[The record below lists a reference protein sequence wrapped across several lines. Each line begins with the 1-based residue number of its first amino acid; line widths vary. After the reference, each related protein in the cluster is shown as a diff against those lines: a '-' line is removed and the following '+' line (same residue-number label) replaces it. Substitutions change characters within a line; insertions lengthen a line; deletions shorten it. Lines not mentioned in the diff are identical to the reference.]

1 MSEHDTCAWHKIG
14 QLCWEHDFNKSGADC
29 FDTHARLQCEGCG
42 VSFKACRMTDY
53 NRQMR
58 ASPLSRIWGQLPE
71 AVESEQKQ
79 ASPLLTDEEL
89 VDLVYQQHVDLDHA
103 ADLNAA
109 YAEKFAAWLEA
120 WEAELASWGVIG
132 FERTI
137 IGKKAAELR
146 QMAKE

>member
-1 MSEHDTCAWHKIG
+1 
-14 QLCWEHDFNKSGADC
+14 
-29 FDTHARLQCEGCG
+29 
-42 VSFKACRMTDY
+42 MTDY

-79 ASPLLTDEEL
+79 ASPLLTVEEFNEYKRQTL
-89 VDLVYQQHVDLDHA
+89 HGRFVMETTEWVPV
-103 ADLNAA
+103 LNAA